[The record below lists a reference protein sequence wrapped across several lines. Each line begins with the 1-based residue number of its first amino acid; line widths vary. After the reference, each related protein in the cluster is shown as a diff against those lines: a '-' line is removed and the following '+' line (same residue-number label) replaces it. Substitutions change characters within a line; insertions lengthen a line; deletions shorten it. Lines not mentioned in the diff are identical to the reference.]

1 MYILGFYKFLS
12 KNLLHFHWSRISI
25 YWVYSS
31 FMCKLTSDVSLFW
44 GENMFRDSF
53 YKIISYLKSK
63 ILTIKKYPEKW
74 QNILF
79 CEGICLSREQNILSA
94 DVYQYNAL
102 SDGIKKIYT
111 NDDELTEYGDRGI
124 LDPNSVSYFNLF
136 INGVLQPKVNYEIEE
151 GLLTLKTEDV
161 PLKNSPIIVTFVTF
175 KCRKSSG
182 LNSAKARGL
191 LPSGGISIGPVT
203 DINIDIQNTVYSYLR
218 LDRAIVSGPSSVS
231 TGNIAVWEFVL
242 TISNIS
248 NMPIGN
254 IVVSDTILLDSILNI
269 KNLSSSGGNI
279 IIEGNIINWNIDV
292 IYAGQSATATF
303 GIEGFF
309 KAEGIRPISRGF
321 SIGNNSSDIVTT
333 NIVSG
338 IPIDVS
344 KGLDI
349 IKTIVSG
356 PTEINVGKTGKWR
369 IEIKLH
375 NFSNDN
381 VSNIIMTDDLSV
393 ENIENV
399 KFISISHGTAD
410 LVGNKILW
418 RIDTLE
424 GSEISV
430 LTADITGS
438 FNIEG
443 FRDLNTAQAVGDLNN
458 NEIFSNPSQDFRIVV
473 LPDTDPVQE
482 QILLQIFISN
492 EPLAGFPGKSE
503 EWDFTLK
510 VTNTANDVLRNIIIT
525 NYILLDEI
533 NTMHDPS
540 IPSGDISVYNNTVI
554 WNIKELLPGE
564 SLMASF
570 KVEGSFNATGLRS
583 LSRAIATAL
592 NINSNC
598 CVISNISSGPS
609 IRILD
614 YMNDL
619 KRTCIIVDKV
629 FSEYKQRICFEDI
642 NVDVGDDNFENIVFK
657 PGFIK
662 ENTLIITDIENRP
675 DFKRVRFIIKV
686 PFEITTLGNNVI
698 KGCLPDIHKDIVM
711 FIPEARDEFTF
722 DIIIETASKLLNTPI
737 KLDNQLNFA
746 MGVFIIIK
754 TTGKIQLLI
763 PSFELYP
770 ESPVCEEFAEDS
782 ACNAFRFKNLPDFF
796 PFQNTL
802 PVQDKTTEE
811 SMSNLCPD
819 IFGNLTIE
827 KYIIEGPLEISPDS
841 VYTWKIE
848 IRVSNDGYGPI
859 SNVTVIDTLLIS
871 NLINFNV
878 ISLTQGT
885 VQEQNNDVIWN
896 IGTLNSNNVV
906 VMIAEMT
913 GAFHNQNG
921 EIIKVENY
929 QYNTVSDGVKKKFT
943 NEDELT
949 MYGNKGIPDP
959 NNVSLLNL
967 YINGV
972 LQPKTNYTVEPGL
985 LTLEATEPPLKD
997 APIILEYLI
1006 LRE

>member
-1 MYILGFYKFLS
+1 
-12 KNLLHFHWSRISI
+12 
-25 YWVYSS
+25 
-31 FMCKLTSDVSLFW
+31 
-44 GENMFRDSF
+44 
-53 YKIISYLKSK
+53 
-63 ILTIKKYPEKW
+63 
-74 QNILF
+74 
-79 CEGICLSREQNILSA
+79 
-94 DVYQYNAL
+94 
-102 SDGIKKIYT
+102 
-111 NDDELTEYGDRGI
+111 
-124 LDPNSVSYFNLF
+124 
-136 INGVLQPKVNYEIEE
+136 
-151 GLLTLKTEDV
+151 
-161 PLKNSPIIVTFVTF
+161 
-175 KCRKSSG
+175 
-182 LNSAKARGL
+182 
-191 LPSGGISIGPVT
+191 
-203 DINIDIQNTVYSYLR
+203 
-218 LDRAIVSGPSSVS
+218 
-231 TGNIAVWEFVL
+231 
-242 TISNIS
+242 
-248 NMPIGN
+248 MPIGN
-254 IVVSDTILLDSILNI
+254 IVISDTILLDSILNI
-269 KNLSSSGGNI
+269 ENLSSSGGNI

-292 IYAGQSATATF
+292 IDAGQSATATF
-303 GIEGFF
+303 RIEGFF

-458 NEIFSNPSQDFRIVV
+458 NKIFSNPSQDFRIVV

-533 NTMHDPS
+533 NTIHDPS

-614 YMNDL
+614 YINDL

-722 DIIIETASKLLNTPI
+722 DIIIETASKLLNTPV

-770 ESPVCEEFAEDS
+770 ESPVCEEFAGDS
-782 ACNAFRFKNLPDFF
+782 ACNTFRFKNLPDFF

-811 SMSNLCPD
+811 GMSNPCPD

-827 KYIIEGPLEISPDS
+827 KYIIEGPLETSPDS
-841 VYTWKIE
+841 IYTWKIE
-848 IRVSNDGYGPI
+848 IKVSNDGYGPI

-929 QYNTVSDGVKKKFT
+929 QYNTVSDGVKKEFT

-949 MYGNKGIPDP
+949 MYGDKGIPDL

-967 YINGV
+967 YINGI

>member
-1 MYILGFYKFLS
+1 
-12 KNLLHFHWSRISI
+12 
-25 YWVYSS
+25 
-31 FMCKLTSDVSLFW
+31 
-44 GENMFRDSF
+44 
-53 YKIISYLKSK
+53 
-63 ILTIKKYPEKW
+63 
-74 QNILF
+74 
-79 CEGICLSREQNILSA
+79 ICLSREQNILSA

-254 IVVSDTILLDSILNI
+254 IVVSDTILLDSNLNI

-503 EWDFTLK
+503 EWDFTLN

-619 KRTCIIVDKV
+619 KRTCNIVDKV

-959 NNVSLLNL
+959 NNVS
-967 YINGV
+967 
-972 LQPKTNYTVEPGL
+972 
-985 LTLEATEPPLKD
+985 
-997 APIILEYLI
+997 
-1006 LRE
+1006 